1 MIAPG
6 SRNAPMIITFTNDS
20 NYRCISIPDE
30 RVAAF
35 TAMGLT
41 LEKREPVAV
50 ICSSG
55 SAVVNFYPAVVEAF
69 YQKLPLVIITADRPK
84 ERIDQ
89 GIGQAI
95 RQPKVFTNHIV
106 KDFDLIREP
115 EDELAQNYN
124 QRCINEALLATKHGP
139 VHINV
144 PFDEPLYGIAHEI
157 AEVQYIDETL
167 GNRTLSGPKVEQ
179 LSKIWN
185 GAPKI
190 WVLAGQML
198 PDAELEKILTEL
210 NEKSPFLIFS
220 ESLSNLHCDCNIH
233 SIDRLINTIS
243 EEDKEALRPDL
254 LISIGSEVVSKM
266 VKKYLR
272 TFRPKYHWYVNEA
285 TEFQDTYGALTDH
298 VQVHPALFFKD
309 LMKYSADKS
318 SDYRDTFLAKDQERM
333 SKHDEFVSNAP
344 FTDLKVFKEVLQHLP
359 KDSILHCAN
368 STSIRYS
375 QLFDHEESI
384 LHYANRGTSGIDGCT
399 STAIG
404 HAMGTDRL
412 VTLITGDVAF
422 LYDSNAFWN
431 DELPDNLRVIV
442 LNNNGGN
449 IFRIIEG
456 PDNSNTFERFQ
467 ETVHNVRL
475 QGVANTF
482 GLSYTS
488 VTDEGKLQQVLSSFF
503 AKEGGLKVLEIQ
515 TSRIESPETLKEYWT
530 FLRNGFK

>member
-20 NYRCISIPDE
+20 DYRCISIPDE

-69 YQKLPLVIITADRPK
+69 YQKLPLVVVTADRPK

-95 RQPKVFTNHIV
+95 RQSNVFANHIV

-115 EDELAQNYN
+115 ADELSQQYN
-124 QRCINEALLATKHGP
+124 QRCINEALLATKKGP

-144 PFDEPLYGIAHEI
+144 PFDEPLYGITEEFVEA
-157 AEVQYIDETL
+157 QYIDETL
-167 GNRTLSGPKVEQ
+167 GNRTLSVTKVEQ

-185 GAPKI
+185 AAPKV

-198 PDAELEKILTEL
+198 PNSELEEVLTSL
-210 NEKSPFLIFS
+210 NQKSPFLIFS

-243 EEDKEALRPDL
+243 EEEKEALRPDL

-272 TFRPKYHWYVNEA
+272 TFKPKHHWYVNEA

-309 LMKYSADKS
+309 LMQFAEDKPS
-318 SDYRDTFLAKDQERM
+318 EYRDTFLAKDQKRM
-333 SKHDEFVSNAP
+333 AKHAEFINEAP
-344 FTDLKVFKEVLQHLP
+344 FTDFVAFREILKYLP

-404 HAMGTDRL
+404 HAMSTDKM

-456 PDNSNTFERFQ
+456 PDNNDTFERFQ
-467 ETVHNVRL
+467 ETVHNVKL

-482 GLSYTS
+482 GLSFTS
-488 VTDEGKLQQVLSSFF
+488 VNEIGKLEQVLTSFF
-503 AKEGGLKVLEIQ
+503 AKEGGIKVLEIQ
-515 TSRIESPETLKEYWT
+515 TPRIQNPKTLKDYWA